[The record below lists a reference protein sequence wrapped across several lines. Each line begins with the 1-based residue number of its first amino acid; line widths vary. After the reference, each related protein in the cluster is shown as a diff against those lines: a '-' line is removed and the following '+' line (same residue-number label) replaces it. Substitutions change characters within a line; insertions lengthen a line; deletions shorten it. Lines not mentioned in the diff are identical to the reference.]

1 MFDLWQR
8 VIAYFWRPELP
19 WALGITVALVLLL
32 LRFVRV
38 ERQLIVNALE
48 LYIFCLFGKFV
59 SACIEAFGF
68 HAEADIVHEIFV
80 VGSGLIMIHL
90 TGLLLFR
97 LLLPL
102 LRLRTPRIVEDLL
115 IFVGYIAW
123 VVVRLRLAGMD
134 LAGLV
139 TTSALLTAVVAFS
152 MQDTLGNTLGGLL
165 LQLESSIKSG
175 DWIAVGSVSGRI
187 SEIRW
192 RYTAVETRDGETVI
206 FPNSVLMKNPFSIVS
221 SPTQPR
227 PEWRRWIWFN
237 VPCST
242 PPGKVIETA
251 VKALTSSDIPNVAKS
266 PEPGCVLMEFGP
278 GFGRYAL
285 RYWLLDPAA
294 DAPTD
299 SRVRMR
305 LFACLERTGISFAAA
320 NHAVQMVG
328 NPHKRRRRSL
338 ARERER
344 RLAALRS
351 IDLFRGLSDDERSI
365 LAEKLIY
372 APFANGD
379 VIVRQGA
386 VGQSLYLLIEGEV
399 DMWRDLPD
407 RPRRHLVTV
416 GSGEVL
422 GDIGLIT
429 GEPCHATLIART
441 YAQCYRLDK
450 TVVEQTI
457 HSRPEIAEELARIT
471 ATREW
476 AMKECQG
483 DCSEESL
490 TEIPAR
496 TQTISKKMRDFFGS
510 LSSPTGS

>member
-1 MFDLWQR
+1 MFDLWQK
-8 VIAYFWRPELP
+8 VIEYFWRPELP
-19 WALGITVALVLLL
+19 WALGITIGLVLLL
-32 LRFVRV
+32 LRFSRV
-38 ERQLIVNALE
+38 DRPLVINALE

-59 SACIEAFGF
+59 SAWIEALGF
-68 HAEADIVHEIFV
+68 HTEADIVHEIFV

-90 TGLLLFR
+90 TGLVLFR

-102 LRLRTPRIVEDLL
+102 LRLRTPRIVEDML

-175 DWIAVGSVSGRI
+175 DWIAVGGVSGRI

-206 FPNSVLMKNPFSIVS
+206 FPNSVLMKNPFSVVS

-227 PEWRRWIWFN
+227 SEWRRWIWFN
-237 VPCST
+237 VPCSI
-242 PPGKVIETA
+242 PPGKVVETA
-251 VKALTSSDIPNVAKS
+251 VAALTASDIPNVAKT

-285 RYWLLDPAA
+285 RYWLLDPGT

-299 SRVRMR
+299 SRVRML
-305 LFACLERTGISFAAA
+305 LFASLERAGIPFAAA

-328 NPHKRRRRSL
+328 NPHKRRRRGL
-338 ARERER
+338 TRERER
-344 RLAALRS
+344 RMAALRS
-351 IDLFRGLSDDERSI
+351 IEPFGGLGDDERSI
-365 LAEKLIY
+365 LAERLVY
-372 APFANGD
+372 APFAHGD

-386 VGQSLYLLIEGEV
+386 VGDSLYLLVEGEV
-399 DMWRDLPD
+399 DVWRDLPD
-407 RPRRHLVTV
+407 RPRRYLATL
-416 GSGEVL
+416 GPGEVL
-422 GDIGLIT
+422 SEIGLMT
-429 GEPCHATLIART
+429 GEPCPVTLIARS

-450 TVVEQTI
+450 AVFEQVMHT
-457 HSRPEIAEELARIT
+457 RPEIAEEMARIM

-476 AMKECQG
+476 AMKERLG
-483 DCSEESL
+483 DPGEESVM
-490 TEIPAR
+490 EISAR
-496 TQTISKKMRDFFGS
+496 TQTILRKMRDFFGS
-510 LSSPTGS
+510 R